1 MINHTLVT
9 SSLTVDYEMRHLV
22 TGRSA
27 VGIGREG
34 TFAPINLY
42 YMLRQAF
49 QLLSILLTWRPRIV
63 HLSIT
68 CGLAFWKE
76 SLFMLLGRAF
86 GARVIAHVHGSK
98 LDEQIVRSSQY
109 ARKAMGAALHVPH
122 VVVVLSAYW
131 RSLLLEH
138 ISLSLPIMVV
148 PNSVDPAIAM
158 AMEDQPLER
167 EGNMVLFVGSLCRRK
182 GVPDALQAVA
192 SVRQQVPEAHFVFVG
207 PPETDRERS
216 FMDPLCREAEKSG
229 GVSFPGLVTGAAKIQ
244 LFARASVF
252 ILPSYNENFPI
263 SLLEAMAMGL
273 PVVATPVA
281 GVVDMVQDG
290 FNGFLVQ
297 PGDCQALTERIVR
310 LLQDLQLRLT
320 MGRANRDKVRR
331 AYSPAMFAA
340 SINRLYS
347 ELLIAAPD
355 SAPTHA

>member
-1 MINHTLVT
+1 MKNKITSDIDRPTMAKCLSRPRVLVVGATFPEGVELGTINHTLVT

-148 PNSVDPAIAM
+148 PNSVDP
-158 AMEDQPLER
+158 
-167 EGNMVLFVGSLCRRK
+167 
-182 GVPDALQAVA
+182 
-192 SVRQQVPEAHFVFVG
+192 
-207 PPETDRERS
+207 
-216 FMDPLCREAEKSG
+216 
-229 GVSFPGLVTGAAKIQ
+229 
-244 LFARASVF
+244 
-252 ILPSYNENFPI
+252 
-263 SLLEAMAMGL
+263 
-273 PVVATPVA
+273 
-281 GVVDMVQDG
+281 
-290 FNGFLVQ
+290 
-297 PGDCQALTERIVR
+297 
-310 LLQDLQLRLT
+310 
-320 MGRANRDKVRR
+320 
-331 AYSPAMFAA
+331 
-340 SINRLYS
+340 
-347 ELLIAAPD
+347 
-355 SAPTHA
+355 